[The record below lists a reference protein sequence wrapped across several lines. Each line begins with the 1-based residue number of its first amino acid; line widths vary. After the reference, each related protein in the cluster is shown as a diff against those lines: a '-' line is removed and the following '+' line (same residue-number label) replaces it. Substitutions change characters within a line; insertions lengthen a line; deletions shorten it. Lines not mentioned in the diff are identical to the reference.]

1 MRFNDPAEFEDFLK
15 PVAGDVLKRPA
26 IGSLFNAEISLK
38 KIYTV
43 VLFTVSAN
51 SFKVVKEP
59 QGDFYGLSVPLSA
72 PFTVSERGRNQ
83 EYETSSAHL
92 LKPGH
97 SFDCTAKR
105 KSHFLVCNFFVDPV
119 HEYSRRLLQSDTQE
133 LSALNP
139 DVSFFSRAGCGL
151 LRSVARTWSE
161 LNNKTAVSKIT
172 LKERED
178 DLLSSFVMYSN
189 EDRNIGDS
197 LKDIAPYHLKRAEE
211 FICENLENPITRDQ
225 LAEVSSCSIR
235 TLSRSFE
242 KKYGMGPMAF
252 IKQRRLDAA
261 YLVLLSA
268 KSDATTV
275 TQVAINYGFA
285 HTGKF
290 AIEYGKAFGESP
302 STSLARQ

>member
-1 MRFNDPAEFEDFLK
+1 MLFNDPAEFEDFLK
-15 PVAGDVLKRPA
+15 PVGGDVLIRPA
-26 IGSLFNAEISLK
+26 IGSLFNAEINMK
-38 KIYTV
+38 KLDAAG
-43 VLFTVSAN
+43 LFTVSAN
-51 SFKVVKEP
+51 SFKVTKEP
-59 QGDFYGLSVPLSA
+59 QADFYGLTVPLST
-72 PFTVSERGRNQ
+72 PFTISGHGQYDASSGYLLPLGR
-83 EYETSSAHL
+83 T
-92 LKPGH
+92 
-97 SFDCTAKR
+97 FDCTAKR
-105 KSHFLVCNFFVDPV
+105 NSHFLVCNFFVNPV
-119 HEYSRRLLQSDTQE
+119 HDYFRRILQSDIQE
-133 LSALNP
+133 FSAFNP
-139 DVSFFSRAGCGL
+139 DVSFFTQAGCSL

>member
-1 MRFNDPAEFEDFLK
+1 MLFNDPEEFEDFLK
-15 PVAGDVLKRPA
+15 PVGGDVLIRPA
-26 IGSLFNAEISLK
+26 IGTFFNAEISLK
-38 KIYTV
+38 KLDAIG
-43 VLFTVSAN
+43 LFTVSAN

-72 PFTVSERGRNQ
+72 PFTVSECGQSR
-83 EYETSSAHL
+83 EYVTSSAHL
-92 LKPGH
+92 LKPGRT
-97 SFDCTAKR
+97 FDCTAKS

-119 HEYSRRLLQSDTQE
+119 HDYSRRLLQSDTQE

-139 DVSFFSRAGCGL
+139 DVSFFTRTGCGI
-151 LRSVARTWSE
+151 LRSVAKTWSE
-161 LNNKTAVSKIT
+161 LNNKTAASNIT

-178 DLLSSFVMYSN
+178 DLLASFIMYSN
-189 EDRNIGDS
+189 EDRNVGG
-197 LKDIAPYHLKRAEE
+197 LVKDIAPYHLRRAEE
-211 FICENLENPITRDQ
+211 FIFENLDNPITRDQ

-242 KKYGMGPMAF
+242 KKYGVGPMAF

-261 YLVLLSA
+261 YLDLLSA
-268 KSDATTV
+268 KPDTTTV

-302 STSLARQ
+302 STSLAR

>member
-1 MRFNDPAEFEDFLK
+1 MLFNDPTEFEDFLE
-15 PVAGDVLKRPA
+15 PIGGDVLIRPA
-26 IGSLFNAEISLK
+26 TGSLFNAEISLK
-38 KIYTV
+38 KLDAV
-43 VLFTVSAN
+43 GLFSVSAN
-51 SFKVVKEP
+51 SFKVLKEP

-83 EYETSSAHL
+83 EYEASSAHL

-97 SFDCTAKR
+97 AFDLMAKR
-105 KSHFLVCNFFVDPV
+105 KCHFLVCNFFTNPFHD
-119 HEYSRRLLQSDTQE
+119 YSKRLQQSDTQE
-133 LSALNP
+133 HSSSNP
-139 DVSFFSRAGCGL
+139 DVSFFTRTGCGL
-151 LRSVARTWSE
+151 LRSVARTWSD

-178 DLLSSFVMYSN
+178 DLLASFVMYLN
-189 EDRNIGDS
+189 EDVNDRDSFKGD
-197 LKDIAPYHLKRAEE
+197 APYHLRRAEE
-211 FICENLENPITRDQ
+211 FICENLDNPITRDQ

-242 KKYGMGPMAF
+242 KKFGIGPMAF

-261 YLVLLSA
+261 YLDLLSA

-285 HTGKF
+285 HIGKF

-302 STSLARQ
+302 STSLARR

>member
-1 MRFNDPAEFEDFLK
+1 MLFDDPAEFEDFLK
-15 PVAGDVLKRPA
+15 PVGGDVLIRPA

-38 KIYTV
+38 KLDAV
-43 VLFTVSAN
+43 GLFTVSAN

-59 QGDFYGLSVPLSA
+59 QEDFYGLSVPLSA
-72 PFTVSERGRNQ
+72 PITVSEGRENK
-83 EYETSSAHL
+83 EYEASSAHL
-92 LKPGH
+92 LKPGRT
-97 SFDCTAKR
+97 FDCTAKR
-105 KSHFLVCNFFVDPV
+105 ISHFLVCNFFVDPV
-119 HEYSRRLLQSDTQE
+119 HDYTQRLLQSDTQE

-139 DVSFFSRAGCGL
+139 DVSFFTRTGCGL
-151 LRSVARTWSE
+151 LRSVARTWSD

-178 DLLSSFVMYSN
+178 DLLASFVMYSN
-189 EDRNIGDS
+189 EEISVGES
-197 LKDIAPYHLKRAEE
+197 FKGVYPYHIKRAEE
-211 FICENLENPITRDQ
+211 FIRENLDNPITRDQ

-242 KKYGMGPMAF
+242 KKHGIGPMAF

-261 YLVLLSA
+261 YLNLLSA
-268 KSDATTV
+268 KPDATTV

-285 HTGKF
+285 HIGKF